1 MAEISLIRKRLRAEM
16 DAARKA
22 SAERRQR
29 SADAEKAYD
38 FFLMG
43 IAVPVFR
50 QIANALRSENIT
62 FDVQTPSKGVR
73 LASDRSRDGIEIE
86 LDTNVDPPRPMIV
99 STYTRGSRVM
109 RNERPIKL
117 NAAIESITEDDVID
131 RLVRDKIASL
141 KRGVPVGTSEWEI
154 LYRKYY
160 EEEAARRRR

>member
-131 RLVRDKIASL
+131 RVM
-141 KRGVPVGTSEWEI
+141 EEI
-154 LYRKYY
+154 RPWLS
-160 EEEAARRRR
+160 